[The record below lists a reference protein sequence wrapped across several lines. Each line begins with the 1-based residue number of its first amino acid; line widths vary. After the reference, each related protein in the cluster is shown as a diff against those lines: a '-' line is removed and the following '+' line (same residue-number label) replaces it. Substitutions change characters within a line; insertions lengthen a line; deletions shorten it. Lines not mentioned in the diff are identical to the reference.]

1 MAISTIRALAGLN
14 IVMVLDDNES
24 IPLIQRRYKQEVAS
38 CMECLRLLRDL
49 EKEVAA
55 SLETARCLGA
65 WVTLPPSV
73 VR

>member
-38 CMECLRLLRDL
+38 CMECLRLLH
-49 EKEVAA
+49 VFM
-55 SLETARCLGA
+55 
-65 WVTLPPSV
+65 
-73 VR
+73 